1 MFLSPTNGKI
11 APCFPCE
18 TSLFAIKYRAHSHKN
33 AKKKKDRKKCFF
45 MLLVFNKYN
54 ITVIVMAM
62 TILLLF
68 VLVYTEII

>member
-18 TSLFAIKYRAHSHKN
+18 NKSVCNKIQSSLTQECQ
-33 AKKKKDRKKCFF
+33 KKGSEKCFF

-68 VLVYTEII
+68 VLVYAEII

>member
-11 APCFPCE
+11 APCFPC
-18 TSLFAIKYRAHSHKN
+18 
-33 AKKKKDRKKCFF
+33 KKKSVCNKIQSALTQECQKKGSEKCFF

-54 ITVIVMAM
+54 ITVIVMAI

>member
-1 MFLSPTNGKI
+1 MP
-11 APCFPCE
+11 
-18 TSLFAIKYRAHSHKN
+18 
-33 AKKKKDRKKCFF
+33 KKGSEKCFF

-68 VLVYTEII
+68 VLVYAEII